1 MFNVEEQPDHNDSKS
16 YDADVA
22 LEILNSAGVDQCE
35 GEFSTERT
43 GSPDKEKNRPLKIKF
58 DYLSPQRLICY
69 QC

>member
-1 MFNVEEQPDHNDSKS
+1 MITFMIGCAFSQAKNADS
-16 YDADVA
+16 DPRLA
-22 LEILNSAGVDQCE
+22 AGVYQRE